1 MSCHAAIRR
10 RSGPPIMAED
20 AREISHAQERPGSIL
35 ALAESKTEIETQ
47 MLIDRLLRECFKAK
61 SQQG

>member
-10 RSGPPIMAED
+10 RSSPPIMAED
-20 AREISHAQERPGSIL
+20 VREISHAQERPGSIL
-35 ALAESKTEIETQ
+35 AIAETEIETQ

-61 SQQG
+61 S